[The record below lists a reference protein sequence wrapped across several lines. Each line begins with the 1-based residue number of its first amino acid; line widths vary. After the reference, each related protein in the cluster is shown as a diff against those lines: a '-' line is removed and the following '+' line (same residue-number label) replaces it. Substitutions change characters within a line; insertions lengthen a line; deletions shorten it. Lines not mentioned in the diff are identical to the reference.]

1 MLDIKDLE
9 NIESIFNR
17 KFLEIEDRLDKK
29 IDDKLESFKKQFT
42 LESSNILMEEQLN
55 NRIIS
60 PDKIIDLLTEY
71 SNEDY
76 RKNSEY
82 IHNFSKINSK
92 LLDHELR
99 LISLE
104 ARSTISE

>member
-42 LESSNILMEEQLN
+42 LESSNILMEE
-55 NRIIS
+55 
-60 PDKIIDLLTEY
+60 
-71 SNEDY
+71 
-76 RKNSEY
+76 
-82 IHNFSKINSK
+82 
-92 LLDHELR
+92 
-99 LISLE
+99 
-104 ARSTISE
+104 